1 VQNFQVCRLPVSLSP
16 GAILLSPEELN
27 HIAISTHNYCLAVFA
42 LMASTKGKGMYE
54 PLKGQSHDLT
64 CVSEVSEI
72 AEMSHNLGQQSA
84 EHLTPAS
91 AYLSIGGS
99 GASKEP
105 AGSRR
110 PSIGSK
116 NPSDGPKRIFSKIL
130 GQPENKPTTSSEGS
144 PIIQEPN
151 PPSSAAMQTHGN
163 KPTPKTV
170 TGGDGGMKPEIKFH
184 VFGEVGLPSDD
195 CCVDVVAIYVDGGS
209 DVEAQTSIFT
219 YKESKGY
226 SGPMTTSK
234 QAPSRGG
241 KDALLDAKLQDTA
254 TSARKVLVKEQPP
267 IPGNVDRRKVLKYR
281 RR

>member
-1 VQNFQVCRLPVSLSP
+1 
-16 GAILLSPEELN
+16 LLTPEEFN
-27 HIAISTHNYCLAVFA
+27 HTTISTHNYCLVVFA

-64 CVSEVSEI
+64 CVSEVSEV
-72 AEMSHNLGQQSA
+72 AEMSHSLGQQSA

-91 AYLSIGGS
+91 AYLSIGVS

-110 PSIGSK
+110 LSLGSK

-130 GQPENKPTTSSEGS
+130 GQPATSSEGS
-144 PIIQEPN
+144 PIVQEPN
-151 PPSSAAMQTHGN
+151 LPASAAIQPHGN

-170 TGGDGGMKPEIKFH
+170 TGGDGGMEPEIKFH
-184 VFGEVGLPSDD
+184 VFREVGLPSDD
-195 CCVDVVAIYVDGGS
+195 CYVDVVAIYVDGGS

-219 YKESKGY
+219 YKEPKGY

-241 KDALLDAKLQDTA
+241 KEDALLGVKLQDTA
-254 TSARKVLVKEQPP
+254 TPARKVFVKEQPP
-267 IPGNVDRRKVLKYR
+267 IPGSVDGRKVLQI
-281 RR
+281 